1 MTEEEAQTYVSE
13 RSDDA
18 ALDRLNWYVA
28 LLLDENRQQ
37 NLISSSSESLVWSR
51 HIADSAQLL
60 SYIGTNG
67 TLMDVGSGPGLP
79 GLVLAILQPDRQ
91 CVLVEPRKR
100 RHEWLAE
107 TARTLGLR
115 NVEVRGSG
123 VEKLESFSADGITA
137 RAFAGLDKILNT
149 CARFSHADTLWA
161 LPKGSS
167 ADSELSQLPPKQQ
180 ALFHVEQSITNSEAG
195 IIVGRGEIA

>member
-18 ALDRLNWYVA
+18 TLDRLNQYVQ
-28 LLLDENRQQ
+28 LLLDENRRQ
-37 NLISSSSESLVWSR
+37 NLISRSSENFVWSR

-60 SYIGTNG
+60 SYIGTSG
-67 TLMDVGSGPGLP
+67 ALMDVGSGPGLP
-79 GLVLAILQPDRQ
+79 GLVLAILQPDRH

-100 RHEWLAE
+100 RHEWLVE
-107 TARTLGLR
+107 TARALGLR
-115 NVEVRGSG
+115 NVDVHGNG
-123 VEKLESFSADGITA
+123 VEKLETFSADAITA

-149 CARFSHADTLWA
+149 CRRFSHADTLWA

-167 ADSELSQLPPKQQ
+167 ADSELSQLHPEQQ
-180 ALFHVEQSITNSEAG
+180 ALFHVEQSITNPEAG

>member
-1 MTEEEAQTYVSE
+1 MTEEEARSYVSE

-18 ALDRLNWYVA
+18 AFDRLNQYVQ
-28 LLLDENRQQ
+28 LLLDENRRQ
-37 NLISSSSESLVWSR
+37 NLISRSSENSVWSR

-60 SYIGTNG
+60 SYIGTSG
-67 TLMDVGSGPGLP
+67 ALMDVGSGPGLP
-79 GLVLAILQPDRQ
+79 GLVLAILQPDRH

-107 TARTLGLR
+107 TARALGLR
-115 NVEVRGSG
+115 NVDVRGSG
-123 VEKLESFSADGITA
+123 VEKLESFSAGAITA
-137 RAFAGLDKILNT
+137 RAFAGLDKILTT

-167 ADSELSQLPPKQQ
+167 ADSELSQLQPEQQ
-180 ALFHVEQSITNSEAG
+180 ALFHVEQSITNPEAG

>member
-1 MTEEEAQTYVSE
+1 MTEEEAQSYVGD
-13 RSDDA
+13 RSDDG
-18 ALDRLNWYVA
+18 ALDCLYRYVQ
-28 LLLDENRQQ
+28 LLLDENRRQ
-37 NLISSSSESLVWSR
+37 NLISRSSEDFIWSR

-60 SYIGTNG
+60 SYIGTKG

-79 GLVLAILQPDRQ
+79 GLVLAILQPDRH
-91 CVLVEPRKR
+91 CVLIEPRKR

-107 TARTLGLR
+107 TARALELR

-123 VEKLESFSADGITA
+123 VEKLESFSADAITA
-137 RAFAGLDKILNT
+137 RAFAGLDKILTT
-149 CARFSHADTLWA
+149 CGRFSHTDTLWA

-167 ADSELSQLPPKQQ
+167 ADSELSQLPSKHQP
-180 ALFHVEQSITNSEAG
+180 LFHVEQSITNPEAG

>member
-79 GLVLAILQPDRQ
+79 GLVLAILQPDRH

-107 TARTLGLR
+107 TAQALGLR

-123 VEKLESFSADGITA
+123 VEKLECFLADAITA
-137 RAFAGLDKILNT
+137 RAFAGLDKILTT
-149 CARFSHADTLWA
+149 CGRFSHADTLWA

-180 ALFHVEQSITNSEAG
+180 ALFHVEQSITSLEAG

>member
-1 MTEEEAQTYVSE
+1 MTEEEAQTYVSG

-18 ALDRLNWYVA
+18 ALDCLYRYVQ
-28 LLLDENRQQ
+28 LLLDENRRQ
-37 NLISSSSESLVWSR
+37 NLISRSSENFVWSR
-51 HIADSAQLL
+51 HIVDSAQLL
-60 SYIGTNG
+60 SYIGTSG

-79 GLVLAILQPDRQ
+79 GLVLAILQPNRH

-107 TARTLGLR
+107 TVRALRLR
-115 NVEVRGSG
+115 NVDVRGSG
-123 VEKLESFSADGITA
+123 VEKLETFSADAITA

-149 CARFSHADTLWA
+149 CARFSHADTRWA

-180 ALFHVEQSITNSEAG
+180 ALFHVEQSITNPEAG